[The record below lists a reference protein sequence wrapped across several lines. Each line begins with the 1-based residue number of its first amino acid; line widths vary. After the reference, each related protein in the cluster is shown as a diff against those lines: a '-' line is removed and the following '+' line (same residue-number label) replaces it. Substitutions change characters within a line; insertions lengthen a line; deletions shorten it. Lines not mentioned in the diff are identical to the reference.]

1 MHTIDAN
8 KNIIQINRAI
18 AERNRKF
25 FDKNNVFAINIMGAT
40 GSGKTIMVEA
50 ISNRLM
56 TKFKIK
62 ALVGDIISEF
72 DANRIKNTGIETIGI
87 NTGTECHLDAHLIN
101 HAIDGMNLTD
111 VNMLLIEN
119 VGNLICPTDFDL
131 GEHKRI
137 VVVSSSEGDDTVEK
151 HPMIFLTADLCI
163 INKVDIADA
172 VNANVEK
179 MANDAKRIN
188 PRADVIKTSFKKG
201 DGVDEVI
208 EWILK
213 SMEEWK
219 KERTKKE
226 TKKDEF

>member
-1 MHTIDAN
+1 MHTIDAH
-8 KNIIQINRAI
+8 KNIMEINKTS
-18 AERNRKF
+18 AERNRKI

-40 GSGKTIMVEA
+40 GSGKTIMVETL
-50 ISNRLM
+50 SKKLM

-62 ALVGDIISEF
+62 ALVGDIVSKL
-72 DANRIKNTGIETIGI
+72 DADRIRTAGIEAKGI
-87 NTGTECHLDAHLIN
+87 NTGTECHLDSHLIS
-101 HAIDGMNLTD
+101 HAIEDMNLKDTD
-111 VNMLLIEN
+111 LLLIEN

-163 INKVDIADA
+163 INKTDIADA

-179 MANDAKRIN
+179 MADDAKMIN
-188 PRADVIKTSFKKG
+188 PKIKVFKTSFKNG

-208 EWILK
+208 GWIVK
-213 SMEEWK
+213 HINDSK
-219 KERTKKE
+219 RNKQN
-226 TKKDEF
+226 KD